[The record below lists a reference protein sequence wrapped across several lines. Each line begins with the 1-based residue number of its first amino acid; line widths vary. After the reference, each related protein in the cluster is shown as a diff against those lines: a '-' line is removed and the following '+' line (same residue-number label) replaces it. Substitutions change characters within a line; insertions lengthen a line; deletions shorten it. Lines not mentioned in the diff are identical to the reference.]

1 MTNEELLKVYK
12 GKEFVKYDT
21 GIRDGKRVFSI
32 NVKKTFKIDA
42 VEDYVKLKFTKIEND
57 IKDIETKI
65 IIKDD
70 TEEYPEKTEYL
81 PNIKKEVSVFL
92 HELKLHHLREVKIF
106 ENGIKIN
113 EEDYSSIPIPGEEN

>member
-1 MTNEELLKVYK
+1 MTSEELLKVYK

-70 TEEYPEKTEYL
+70 TEEYSEKTEYL

>member
-1 MTNEELLKVYK
+1 MTNEELLKEYE
-12 GKEFVKYDT
+12 GIEFVKYDS
-21 GIRDGKRVFSI
+21 GIRGSNTPLFRD
-32 NVKKTFKIDA
+32 VKKTFKIEA
-42 VEDYVKLKFTKIEND
+42 VDDYVELTFTKIEND
-57 IKDIETKI
+57 IKNIETKI

-70 TEEYPEKTEYL
+70 TEKYPEKTEYL

>member
-1 MTNEELLKVYK
+1 MTNEELLKEYE
-12 GKEFVKYDT
+12 GIEFVKYDS
-21 GIRDGKRVFSI
+21 GIRGSNTPLFRD
-32 NVKKTFKIDA
+32 VKKTFKIEA
-42 VEDYVKLKFTKIEND
+42 VDDYVELTFTKTGENTRP
-57 IKDIETKI
+57 IETKI

-92 HELKLHHLREVKIF
+92 RELKLHHLRDVKIF

-113 EEDYSSIPIPGEEN
+113 DEDYSSIPIPGEEN

>member
-1 MTNEELLKVYK
+1 MTNEELLKVYE
-12 GKEFVKYDT
+12 GEEFVKYDS
-21 GIRDGKRVFSI
+21 GIRGSNIPLFRD
-32 NVKKTFKIDA
+32 VKKTFLIEIEGDHVA
-42 VEDYVKLKFTKIEND
+42 LKFTKIEND
-57 IKDIETKI
+57 IKYIETKI

-70 TEEYPEKTEYL
+70 TEEYSEKTEYL